1 MEHVGPR
8 KTSPGQGMGIGR
20 SSGTSAEDRAALAGQ
35 RGERGKMDGAGE
47 ASGPARPGQGSR
59 SVLDGL
65 SPGVWSW
72 GRRCLSP
79 SGAKV
84 AAWTGR
90 DPQSPPSLADQP
102 QVGSQWLGL
111 SRARQG

>member
-8 KTSPGQGMGIGR
+8 KTSPGQGVAIGR

-65 SPGVWSW
+65 SPGGLELGKEMPLSLR
-72 GRRCLSP
+72 GQGGCLDRQRPTIPPQP
-79 SGAKV
+79 SRSTAGGVSV
-84 AAWTGR
+84 AW
-90 DPQSPPSLADQP
+90 PK
-102 QVGSQWLGL
+102 
-111 SRARQG
+111 